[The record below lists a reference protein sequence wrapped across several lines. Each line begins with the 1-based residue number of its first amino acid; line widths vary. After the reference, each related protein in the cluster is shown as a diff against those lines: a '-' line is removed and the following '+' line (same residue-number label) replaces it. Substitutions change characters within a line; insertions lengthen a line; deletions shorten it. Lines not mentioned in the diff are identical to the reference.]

1 MSTLAALFNDIP
13 VANVCCRFEHD
24 GSEKVRVYI
33 MTLGCLAP
41 YRRMG
46 IATSLLAHVLEAAG
60 PGKEVML
67 REEASKAAT
76 PKTKDGKNDGVP
88 PRRRLYKV
96 ECVYL
101 HVQTSNEEA
110 KAFYE
115 KNGFVVNDRVEDY
128 YKVGISPRSA
138 WLLERREA

>member
-1 MSTLAALFNDIP
+1 
-13 VANVCCRFEHD
+13 
-24 GSEKVRVYI
+24 

-67 REEASKAAT
+67 REEANTTNASNTTKPKAN
-76 PKTKDGKNDGVP
+76 DEKNDGVP
-88 PRRRLYKV
+88 PRRRSFKV